1 MKEKLGDIMENFKE
15 ESYDKRFDFEL
26 WKKLFSYIK
35 VYKKELFWLAF
46 VMVGV
51 AGIDALFPM
60 LNKYAVD
67 NFVVPETVDGIYRF
81 ALIYGGLVLVQA
93 LNVGFFIA
101 LAGKIETGIAYD
113 IRKIGFKRLQ
123 ELSLSYYDSKAVG
136 WLMARMTSDVRK
148 LGETIAWGLVD
159 LVWGFTMMVAIM
171 AFMFY
176 LNFKLALITLSVVPV
191 LVILSL
197 YFQNKILKAYRV
209 VKKINSKI
217 TGSFN
222 EGIMGARTS
231 KTLVREEEN
240 LKEFQGLT
248 SKMKRSSIRAAIFSA
263 LFLPLVLTLGSI
275 GTALALW
282 SGGSSV
288 ISGTITYGTLVAFL
302 AYTVRFFEPV
312 REMARVF
319 AELQSAQ
326 ASAERVLSMIE
337 TEPDIKDLEKVIKEY
352 GDQFEPKKE
361 NWPTLKGS
369 ISFEDVKFYYNQ
381 DEIILNNFDLDIKA
395 GETIALVGETGS
407 GKSTIANLACRFYEP
422 KAGKIK
428 IDGVDYKKRS
438 QLWLQSNIGYV
449 LQTPHLFSGSIKDN
463 IAYADLEATFMD
475 IKRAAKL
482 VNADDFIQK
491 LPDGYET
498 VVGESGDSLSTGQ
511 KQLISFA
518 RAVLADPRIFVLDEA
533 TSSIDTEMEKI
544 IQEAIE
550 RILKG
555 RTNIIIAH
563 RLSTIRS
570 ADRIICLRNGKIIEE
585 GTHSQLLAKKG
596 YYYKLYTTQFREER
610 KA

>member
-1 MKEKLGDIMENFKE
+1 MENFKE
-15 ESYDKRFDFEL
+15 ENYNKRFDFEL
-26 WKKLFSYIK
+26 WKNLFSYIK
-35 VYKKELFWLAF
+35 VYKKELIWLAF
-46 VMVGV
+46 VMIGV

-67 NFVVPETVDGIYRF
+67 NFVVPQKIGGLYKF
-81 ALIYGGLVLVQA
+81 ALVYGGLVVIQA
-93 LNVGFFIA
+93 INVGLFIA
-101 LAGKIETGIAYD
+101 LAGKVETGIAYD

-159 LVWGFTMMVAIM
+159 LVWGFSMMMAIM
-171 AFMFY
+171 GFMFY
-176 LNFKLALITLSVVPV
+176 LNIKLALITLTVVPV
-191 LVILSL
+191 LVALSL
-197 YFQNKILKAYRV
+197 YFQKKILKAYRV
-209 VKKINSKI
+209 VRKINSKI

-222 EGIMGARTS
+222 EGIMGARTT
-231 KTLVREEEN
+231 KTLVREKEN
-240 LKEFQGLT
+240 LNEFQGLT
-248 SKMKRSSIRAAIFSA
+248 NKMKSSSIRAAIFSA
-263 LFLPLVLTLGSI
+263 LFLPLVLTLGSV

-282 SGGSSV
+282 SGGSGV
-288 ISGTITYGTLVAFL
+288 IAGTITYGTLVAFL
-302 AYTVRFFEPV
+302 SYTVRFFEPV

-337 TEPDIKDLEKVIKEY
+337 TEPEIKDLDEVIKVY
-352 GDQFEPKKE
+352 GDQFDAKKE
-361 NWPTLKGS
+361 NWPELKGR
-369 ISFEDVKFYYNQ
+369 INFKNVKFYYNK
-381 DEIILNNFDLDIKA
+381 DEIILNNFNLDIKA
-395 GETIALVGETGS
+395 GETLALVGETGS

-422 KAGKIK
+422 KGGKIE

-449 LQTPHLFSGSIKDN
+449 LQSPHLFSGTIRDN
-463 IAYADLEATFMD
+463 IAYAKLDATMLE

-491 LPDGYET
+491 LPDGYDT
-498 VVGESGDSLSTGQ
+498 VIGESGDSLSTGQ
-511 KQLISFA
+511 KQLLSFA
-518 RAVLADPRIFVLDEA
+518 RAILADPRIFVLDEA
-533 TSSIDTEMEKI
+533 TSSIDTEMEQI

-550 RILKG
+550 KMLSG

-570 ADRIICLRNGKIIEE
+570 ADRIICLRDGKIIEE
-585 GTHSQLLAKKG
+585 GSHNQLLAKKG
-596 YYYKLYTTQFREER
+596 YYYNLYTTQFR
-610 KA
+610 KDLNA